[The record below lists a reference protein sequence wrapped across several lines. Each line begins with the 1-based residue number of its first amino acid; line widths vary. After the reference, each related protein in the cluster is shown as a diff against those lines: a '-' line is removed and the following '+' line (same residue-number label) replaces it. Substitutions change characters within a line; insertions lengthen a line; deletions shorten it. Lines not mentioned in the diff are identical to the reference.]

1 MAATRIP
8 GRIGLARGIAEQ
20 GHVPRGGGYSRKT
33 KDLPVG
39 DSGAV
44 ARKAAASSSAAARK
58 AAASSS
64 AAARKAASQPVLND
78 LKRNDGG
85 KGRKI
90 RVF

>member
-58 AAASSS
+58 AA
-64 AAARKAASQPVLND
+64 SQPVLND